1 MTRDKNW
8 WKLFTAFFRIGL
20 FTFGGGFAMLPL
32 IEKEVVEKQGWAE
45 KDEIL
50 DIFAM
55 AQSVPGAIGVNT
67 AVFIGGRLHGVP
79 GAIVA
84 LLGVVTPSI
93 LIILIIAQFFEQF
106 QTNPYV
112 ARAFSGVRAAVV
124 GLIAA
129 AAVRVGRGAIVDRF
143 GLFVAGAALFLSVF
157 KLIPVI
163 WVMVLGGLGGY
174 LYALTRGRLG
184 QK

>member
-1 MTRDKNW
+1 MEHDKNW
-8 WKLFTAFFRIGL
+8 WTLFTVFFRIGL

-50 DIFAM
+50 DIFAL

-67 AVFIGGRLHGVP
+67 AVFIGGRLHGIP

-93 LIILIIAQFFEQF
+93 LIILIIAQFFVQF
-106 QTNPYV
+106 QTNSYV
-112 ARAFSGVRAAVV
+112 ASAFAGVRAAVV

-129 AAVRVGRGAIVDRF
+129 AAVRVGKAAVVDPF
-143 GLFVAGAALFLSVF
+143 GLIIAVVALVLSAF
-157 KLIPVI
+157 KIIPII
-163 WVMVLGGLGGY
+163 WVMILGGLSGY
-174 LYALTRGRLG
+174 LYYLVKRGLE

>member
-1 MTRDKNW
+1 MEKNKSW
-8 WKLFTAFFRIGL
+8 WTLFAAFFRIGL

-32 IEKEVVEKQGWAE
+32 IEKEVVEKLGWAE
-45 KDEIL
+45 KEEIL
-50 DIFAM
+50 DIFAL

-67 AVFIGGRLHGVP
+67 AVFIGGRLYGVP

-93 LIILIIAQFFEQF
+93 LIILIIAQFFVQF

-112 ARAFSGVRAAVV
+112 ASAFNGVRAAVV

-129 AAVRVGRGAIVDRF
+129 AAVRVGREAIIDRF
-143 GLFVAGAALFLSVF
+143 GLVIALGALLLSVF
-157 KLIPVI
+157 KIIPVI
-163 WVMVLGGLGGY
+163 WVMVLGGLSGY
-174 LYALTRGRLG
+174 LYYTTKGG
-184 QK
+184 QG